1 MAVSRIDH
9 VAVVVDDLD
18 EARRFAG
25 DLLGLELVSEGESEE
40 TAARYAF
47 YQWGQ
52 VQLELLEIT
61 DPEKRR
67 RRMGGE
73 RSAMIE
79 HIGVAVDNLADTVE
93 RLRAKGIRTMTDEP
107 VAVGQWRYYFT
118 DPETTDGVIYQL
130 FSSTG

>member
-1 MAVSRIDH
+1 VSRIDH

-18 EARRFAG
+18 EARRFVG
-25 DLLGLELVSEGESEE
+25 GLLGLELVSEGESAQ

-47 YQWGQ
+47 YQWGE

-61 DPEKRR
+61 DPEKRL

-73 RSAMIE
+73 QSARIE
-79 HIGVAVDNLADTVE
+79 HIGVAVDDLDSTIAA
-93 RLRAKGIRTMTDEP
+93 LRAKGVRTMTPEP
-107 VAVGQWRYYFT
+107 VGVGNWRYYFT
-118 DPETTDGVIYQL
+118 DPTTTDGVVYQL